1 MKRFLSLFLA
11 LAVLTFFALFLF
23 LPLFTVVAEGC
34 DPAVMRE
41 VFRSRLYL
49 QGMLNSLAVAAVTTL
64 LVFLISIPL
73 AALYDKYDFP
83 GKAACSVMMMAPMI
97 LPPFVGALGFQQ
109 LLGHYGLLNSILG
122 ALGLPPVDWLGGSG
136 RFWSVCVIQ
145 ALHLYPIAYLNLV
158 TAFGNIDPSLLE
170 SARNAGAG
178 PWQRF
183 RRITLPM
190 LRPGLLAGGSIVL
203 IWAFTELG
211 TPLMFGYNTVTPVQ
225 IFNGVTELGTNPA
238 AYSLVIITLAV
249 SCLLYLGAKLLLG
262 RGTAASVAKGTPGA
276 SARRLTGIGR
286 WLPLAAFI
294 GFTFVASLPHICL
307 VLIASSASWSGTI
320 LPEHFSLMHYRC
332 IRDSHLVVP
341 SIVNSLK
348 YALLATAL
356 ALAAGVLTA
365 FLTRR
370 SRLKFG
376 WLLDLVAMTPLMIP
390 GVVMAVGFLGMSIRY
405 RWAHM
410 LFDPVAN
417 PVFLLAIAYAVR
429 RVPYVLRSVA
439 GGLDQTPEE
448 LERAARNAG
457 AGYGRTLL
465 KITLPL
471 VAANLVV
478 GALFA
483 FSFSMMEVSDSL
495 ILAQKAEFYPI
506 TKAIYELSQY
516 LGAGPYTAAAFGVW
530 SMCFLASILAA
541 ASVLLGK
548 KIGSLFSI

>member
-1 MKRFLSLFLA
+1 MKRFVSIFLA
-11 LAVLTFFALFLF
+11 LAVLTFFTLFLF

-34 DPAVMRE
+34 DPAIMRE

-49 QGMLNSLAVAAVTTL
+49 RGMANSLAIAVVTTAI
-64 LVFLISIPL
+64 VFLISIPL

-83 GKAACSVMMMAPMI
+83 GKTACSVMMMAPMI

-109 LLGHYGLLNSILG
+109 LLGHYGLLNSLLSS
-122 ALGLPPVDWLGGSG
+122 LGLPPVDWLGGSG

-145 ALHLYPIAYLNLV
+145 ALHLYPIAYLNLI

-190 LRPGLLAGGSIVL
+190 LRPGILAGGSIVL

-262 RGTAASVAKGTPGA
+262 HGAAASAAKGTPGA
-276 SARRLTGIGR
+276 SARKLNGPVR
-286 WLPLAAFI
+286 WVPLAVFA
-294 GFTFVASLPHICL
+294 GFTFFASLPHICL
-307 VLIASSASWSGTI
+307 VLIASSTSWSGTI
-320 LPEHFSLMHYRC
+320 LPEHFSLMHYRNALG
-332 IRDSHLVVP
+332 DHLVVP

-348 YALLATAL
+348 YAFLAMVLSLT
-356 ALAAGVLTA
+356 AGVLTA

-370 SRLKFG
+370 AKLRFG
-376 WLLDLVAMTPLMIP
+376 WALDLVAMTPLMIP
-390 GVVMAVGFLGMSIRY
+390 GVVMAVGFLGMSIHY
-405 RWAHM
+405 QWAHR

-439 GGLDQTPEE
+439 SGLDQTPEE
-448 LERAARNAG
+448 LERASRNAG
-457 AGYGRTLL
+457 AGCGHTLW

-478 GALFA
+478 GGLFA

-516 LGAGPYTAAAFGVW
+516 LGSGPDIAAAFGVW

>member
-49 QGMLNSLAVAAVTTL
+49 QGMMNSLAVAAVTTAI
-64 LVFLISIPL
+64 VFLISIPL

-109 LLGHYGLLNSILG
+109 MLGHYGLLNSILG
-122 ALGLPPVDWLGGSG
+122 ALGLPPVDWLGGNG

-238 AYSLVIITLAV
+238 AYSLVIVTLAV

-262 RGTAASVAKGTPGA
+262 RGAAASVAKGTPGA
-276 SARRLTGIGR
+276 SAKKLSGPGR
-286 WLPLAAFI
+286 WLPLAVFT
-294 GFTFVASLPHICL
+294 GFTFIATLPHICL
-307 VLIASSASWSGTI
+307 VLIASSTSWSGTI
-320 LPEHFSLMHYRC
+320 LPEHFSLMHDRNALG
-332 IRDSHLVVP
+332 DHLVVP

-356 ALAAGVLTA
+356 ALGAGVLTA

-370 SRLKFG
+370 GSLKFG
-376 WLLDLVAMTPLMIP
+376 
-390 GVVMAVGFLGMSIRY
+390 
-405 RWAHM
+405 
-410 LFDPVAN
+410 
-417 PVFLLAIAYAVR
+417 
-429 RVPYVLRSVA
+429 
-439 GGLDQTPEE
+439 
-448 LERAARNAG
+448 
-457 AGYGRTLL
+457 
-465 KITLPL
+465 
-471 VAANLVV
+471 
-478 GALFA
+478 
-483 FSFSMMEVSDSL
+483 
-495 ILAQKAEFYPI
+495 
-506 TKAIYELSQY
+506 
-516 LGAGPYTAAAFGVW
+516 
-530 SMCFLASILAA
+530 
-541 ASVLLGK
+541 
-548 KIGSLFSI
+548 

>member
-1 MKRFLSLFLA
+1 MKRFLPLILA

-49 QGMLNSLAVAAVTTL
+49 QGMMNSLAVAVVTTGI
-64 LVFLISIPL
+64 VFLIAIPL

-83 GKAACSVMMMAPMI
+83 GKAACSVLMMAPMI

-109 LLGHYGLLNSILG
+109 LLGHYGLLNSILT
-122 ALGLPPVDWLGGSG
+122 AVGLPPVDWLGGSG

-158 TAFGNIDPSLLE
+158 TAFANIDPSLLE

-190 LRPGLLAGGSIVL
+190 LKPGLLAGGSIVL

-238 AYSLVIITLAV
+238 AYSLVIVTLGV

-262 RGTAASVAKGTPGA
+262 HGAAASAAKGTPGA
-276 SARRLTGIGR
+276 SARTLTGPAR
-286 WLPLAAFI
+286 WLPLAVFVE
-294 GFTFVASLPHICL
+294 FTFVAALPLICL
-307 VLIASSASWSGTI
+307 VLIASSSSWSGTI
-320 LPEHFSLMHYRC
+320 LPEHLSLMHYRNALG
-332 IRDSHLVVP
+332 DHLVIP

-348 YALLATAL
+348 YACLAMVL
-356 ALAAGVLTA
+356 SLFAGVLTA

-370 SRLKFG
+370 AGLKFG

-405 RWAHM
+405 QWAHA

-448 LERAARNAG
+448 LERASRNAG

-516 LGAGPYTAAAFGVW
+516 LGSGPDTAAAFGVW

-548 KIGSLFSI
+548 KIGALFSI

>member
-49 QGMLNSLAVAAVTTL
+49 QGMLNSLAVAAVTTGI
-64 LVFLISIPL
+64 VFLISIPL

-83 GKAACSVMMMAPMI
+83 GKTACSVMMMAPMI

-109 LLGHYGLLNSILG
+109 LLGHYGLLNSIL
-122 ALGLPPVDWLGGSG
+122 AELGLPPVDWLGGSG

-225 IFNGVTELGTNPA
+225 IFNGVT
-238 AYSLVIITLAV
+238 
-249 SCLLYLGAKLLLG
+249 GAKLLLG
-262 RGTAASVAKGTPGA
+262 RGAAASVAKGTPGA
-276 SARRLTGIGR
+276 SAQKLSGPGR
-286 WLPLAAFI
+286 WLPLAVFI
-294 GFTFVASLPHICL
+294 GFTFIATLPHICL
-307 VLIASSASWSGTI
+307 VLIASSTSWSGTI
-320 LPEHFSLMHYRC
+320 LPEHFSLMHYRNALG
-332 IRDSHLVVP
+332 DHLVVP

-370 SRLKFG
+370 GSLKFG

-405 RWAHM
+405 QWAHM

-417 PVFLLAIAYAVR
+417 PVFLLAVAYAVR

-448 LERAARNAG
+448 LERASRNAG
-457 AGYGRTLL
+457 AGYGRTLM

-541 ASVLLGK
+541 ASVMLGK

>member
-1 MKRFLSLFLA
+1 MKRFAAIIPA
-11 LAVLTFFALFLF
+11 LAVLVFFALFLF
-23 LPLFTVVAEGC
+23 LPLVTVVAEGC
-34 DPAVMRE
+34 DPAVLRE

-49 QGMLNSLAVAAVTTL
+49 QGMANSLAVAVVTTA

-73 AALYDKYDFP
+73 AALYDKWDFP
-83 GKAACSVMMMAPMI
+83 GKSACSVMMMAPMI

-109 LLGHYGLLNSILG
+109 LLGHYGLLNSLL
-122 ALGLPPVDWLGGSG
+122 AAVGLPPVDWLGGNG

-145 ALHLYPIAYLNLV
+145 ALHLYPIAYLNLI
-158 TAFGNIDPSLLE
+158 TAFGNIDPSLVE

-178 PWQRF
+178 PWKRF
-183 RRITLPM
+183 RHITLPM

-238 AYSLVIITLAV
+238 AYSLVIVTLAV

-262 RGTAASVAKGTPGA
+262 RGAEASAVKGTPGA
-276 SARRLTGIGR
+276 SARTLTGPAR
-286 WLPLAAFI
+286 WLPLAVFA
-294 GFTFVASLPHICL
+294 GFTFIATLPHICL
-307 VLIASSASWSGTI
+307 VLIASSSSWSGTI
-320 LPEHFSLMHYRC
+320 LPEHFSLMHYRNALS
-332 IRDSHLVVP
+332 DHLVVP

-348 YALLATAL
+348 YALLAMAFSL
-356 ALAAGVLTA
+356 AVGVLTA

-370 SRLKFG
+370 GGLKFG
-376 WLLDLVAMTPLMIP
+376 WLLDLIAMTPLMIP

-405 RWAHM
+405 SWAKL

-417 PVFLLAIAYAVR
+417 PVLLLAVAYAVR

-439 GGLDQTPEE
+439 GGLDQTPVE

-457 AGYGRTLL
+457 AGFMRSVL
-465 KITLPL
+465 KVTLPL

-516 LGAGPYTAAAFGVW
+516 LGAGPVTAAAFGVW

>member
-1 MKRFLSLFLA
+1 MKRFLSIFLA

-34 DPAVMRE
+34 DPAVIRE

-49 QGMLNSLAVAAVTTL
+49 QGMTNSLAVAMVTTAI
-64 LVFLISIPL
+64 VFLISIPL

-83 GKAACSVMMMAPMI
+83 GKGACSVLMMAPMI

-109 LLGHYGLLNSILG
+109 LLGHYGLLNSLLG
-122 ALGLPPVDWLGGSG
+122 SLGLPPVDWLGGSG

-145 ALHLYPIAYLNLV
+145 ALHLYPIAYLNLI
-158 TAFGNIDPSLLE
+158 TAFANIDPSLLE

-190 LRPGLLAGGSIVL
+190 LKPGLLAGGSIVL

-262 RGTAASVAKGTPGA
+262 HGAASATKGTPGA
-276 SARRLTGIGR
+276 SARKLTGPCR
-286 WLPLAAFI
+286 WFPLAVFI
-294 GFTFVASLPHICL
+294 GFTFIASLPHICL
-307 VLIASSASWSGTI
+307 VLIASSSSWNGTV
-320 LPEHFSLMHYRC
+320 LPEHFSLIHYRNALG
-332 IRDSHLVVP
+332 DHLVVP

-356 ALAAGVLTA
+356 SLVAGVLTA

-370 SRLKFG
+370 AKLKFG
-376 WLLDLVAMTPLMIP
+376 WMLDLVAMTPLMIP

-405 RWAHM
+405 QWAHM

-417 PVFLLAIAYAVR
+417 PVFLLAVAYAVR

-448 LERAARNAG
+448 LERASRNAG
-457 AGYGRTLL
+457 AGYGRTLM

-516 LGAGPYTAAAFGVW
+516 LGSGPYIAAAFGVW

>member
-1 MKRFLSLFLA
+1 MKRFLTIFLA

-41 VFRSRLYL
+41 VFRSRIYL
-49 QGMLNSLAVAAVTTL
+49 QGMMNSLAIAVVTTVF
-64 LVFLISIPL
+64 VFLIAIPL

-83 GKAACSVMMMAPMI
+83 GKGACSALMMAPMI

-109 LLGHYGLLNSILG
+109 LLGHYGLLNSL
-122 ALGLPPVDWLGGSG
+122 LTSVGLPAVDWLGGSG
-136 RFWSVCVIQ
+136 RFWSVCAIQ

-158 TAFGNIDPSLLE
+158 TAFANIDPSLIE

-178 PWQRF
+178 PWERF

-211 TPLMFGYNTVTPVQ
+211 APLMFGYNTVTPVQ
-225 IFNGVTELGTNPA
+225 IFNGVTELATNSA
-238 AYSLVIITLAV
+238 VYSLVIVMLVI
-249 SCLLYLGAKLLLG
+249 SCLLYLAAKLLLG
-262 RGTAASVAKGTPGA
+262 HGADASLAKGTPGA
-276 SARRLTGIGR
+276 SARKLTGPAR
-286 WLPLAAFI
+286 WLPLAVFI
-294 GFTFVASLPHICL
+294 GFTFIAALPHICL
-307 VLIASSASWSGTI
+307 VLIASSSGWSGTI
-320 LPEHFSLMHYRC
+320 LPEHFSLMHYRNALG
-332 IRDSHLVVP
+332 DHLVVP

-348 YALLATAL
+348 YSLLAVAL
-356 ALAAGVLTA
+356 AMGAGVLTA

-370 SRLKFG
+370 AGLKFG

-390 GVVMAVGFLGMSIRY
+390 GIVMAVGFRGMSTRY
-405 RWAHM
+405 GWAHA
-410 LFDPVAN
+410 LIDPVAN
-417 PVFLLAIAYAVR
+417 PVLLLAIAYAVR
-429 RVPYVLRSVA
+429 RIPYVLRAVA
-439 GGLDQTPEE
+439 GGLDQTPVE
-448 LERAARNAG
+448 LERASRNAG
-457 AGYGRTLL
+457 AGFGRTLL

-495 ILAQKAEFYPI
+495 ILAEKAEFYPI
-506 TKAIYELSQY
+506 TRAIYELSQY
-516 LGAGPYTAAAFGVW
+516 LGSGPYVAAAFGVW
-530 SMCFLASILAA
+530 SMCFLASILIA